1 MMYYASSDI
10 NGKPFSFNSDGNT
23 IVGCDQ
29 RPVARVTVLPPAAG
43 TLSPAVVAALGEED
57 AVTFEYIPSAPARN
71 LIGFSV
77 NGEGKKTEDGS
88 FVLSGRDYAALA
100 DISVGAV
107 FSTNWYVNANS
118 DPAKGVV
125 GDDANDGFTPETA
138 KRTLRAIMEDAALM
152 AGDAVHAAPG
162 RYDEGHMPSPGFD
175 GTTSN
180 RVAIAE
186 GVTLTADEGPA
197 VTVIAGAS
205 APRPY
210 NNDAYGRGVA
220 AVRAVYMA
228 KYSRLIGFTVT
239 EGKSDNS
246 DTGDNLYSSGGGI
259 YVAAAGGAEDTVGY
273 VENCTIHGNA
283 GYRGGGAYGGKFV
296 NCRFYNNVSQGAQGE
311 DCRIAYL
318 YGCTFGAS
326 FGGRNVMA
334 PKCAVN
340 CTFGPGTCQYGGAVA
355 YKGCLFLSV
364 TAKENVVSSG
374 SSLEDCAYVL
384 GGTLASLVESG
395 SVTTTR
401 CHTAAD
407 AGGFALSPDYVPLK
421 GSVLIDKGPANF
433 DASVFGGLDNRAS
446 QRVYNGRIDIGAS
459 EYDWRSDY
467 CARLGCAGA
476 KITYASPDV
485 VDAGSYLSIP
495 GGARFDLA
503 WGETIKGKGRFAAG
517 VSGGGTLSMD
527 LEGARACEIAAADGI
542 RDYKFMLEGGNSQ
555 SFVFEGEGE
564 GRLYSLGIASSL
576 RIIIR

>member
-1 MMYYASSDI
+1 
-10 NGKPFSFNSDGNT
+10 
-23 IVGCDQ
+23 
-29 RPVARVTVLPPAAG
+29 
-43 TLSPAVVAALGEED
+43 
-57 AVTFEYIPSAPARN
+57 
-71 LIGFSV
+71 
-77 NGEGKKTEDGS
+77 
-88 FVLSGRDYAALA
+88 
-100 DISVGAV
+100 
-107 FSTNWYVNANS
+107 
-118 DPAKGVV
+118 
-125 GDDANDGFTPETA
+125 
-138 KRTLRAIMEDAALM
+138 
-152 AGDAVHAAPG
+152 
-162 RYDEGHMPSPGFD
+162 MPSPGFD

-210 NNDAYGRGVA
+210 NNDSHGRGVA

-228 KYSRLIGFTVT
+228 KSSRLIGFTVT

-259 YVAAAGGAEDTVGY
+259 YVAAADGAEDTVGY

-384 GGTLASLVESG
+384 GGTLASLVEAG

-446 QRVYNGRIDIGAS
+446 QRVYNGRIDIGAC

-467 CARLGCAGA
+467 ARRLGCTGA
-476 KITYASPDV
+476 EVAYASPEV
-485 VDAGSYLSIP
+485 VDSGTYLSVP
-495 GGARFDLA
+495 DGSSLDVAWTQTDAGKVRLVAEVEGEGVFSVAQDGAVRF
-503 WGETIKGKGRFAAG
+503 ENT
-517 VSGGGTLSMD
+517 
-527 LEGARACEIAAADGI
+527 AADGRI
-542 RDYKFMLEGGNSQ
+542 QERVALDGPSLFSFAFHGGGAAKMYEFSRTGAL
-555 SFVFEGEGE
+555 V
-564 GRLYSLGIASSL
+564 
-576 RIIIR
+576 IILK